1 MITALAEWSE
11 FNVAMAGASAAL
23 AGLGIVAAS
32 VNIDKI
38 IHAGTLTARLGAAI
52 ASLVLAL
59 VASGA
64 ALIPQLDLFGYG
76 IVVLACTLAA
86 GAFQLHAMRA
96 IMRDRAPEQRA
107 RAAKSVLGFLP
118 IIAYLAGAVWM
129 VVARDSTGLVLVAVG
144 CLRAI
149 VSAIVVS
156 WVVLVEVLR

>member
-23 AGLGIVAAS
+23 AGLVIVAAS
-32 VNIDKI
+32 VIIDKI
-38 IHAGTLTARLGAAI
+38 IHAGTLSARLGAAI

-64 ALIPQLDLFGYG
+64 ALVPQLDLLGYG
-76 IVVLACTLAA
+76 IFVLACALAA
-86 GAFQLHAMRA
+86 GAFQAHAVRV
-96 IMRDRAPEQRA
+96 IMRDPASEQRA
-107 RAAKSVLGFLP
+107 RVAKSVLGYLP
-118 IIAYLAGAVWM
+118 LIAYLAGGVQLIAGV
-129 VVARDSTGLVLVAVG
+129 SSGLVLIAAG
-144 CLRAI
+144 CLLAI

>member
-23 AGLGIVAAS
+23 AGLVIVAAS

-64 ALIPQLDLFGYG
+64 ALIPRLDLLGYV
-76 IVVLACTLAA
+76 IVVLACTLVA
-86 GAFQLHAMRA
+86 GAFQVHAMRV
-96 IMRDRAPEQRA
+96 IMRDRAPEQRG
-107 RAAKSVLGFLP
+107 RAAKSALGYLP
-118 IIAYLAGAVWM
+118 IAAYLPGAVGMVRARDGASVRIVAGAGRL
-129 VVARDSTGLVLVAVG
+129 ARDAP
-144 CLRAI
+144 
-149 VSAIVVS
+149 
-156 WVVLVEVLR
+156 

>member
-23 AGLGIVAAS
+23 AGLVIVAAS

-64 ALIPQLDLFGYG
+64 ALIPRLDLLGYG
-76 IVVLACTLAA
+76 IVVLACTLIA
-86 GAFQLHAMRA
+86 GAFQVHAMRV
-96 IMRDRAPEQRA
+96 IMRDTAPEQRA
-107 RAAKSVLGFLP
+107 RVVKSVLGYLP
-118 IIAYLAGAVWM
+118 IVAYLSGAVLLIAG
-129 VVARDSTGLVLVAVG
+129 VSSGLVLVAAG
-144 CLRAI
+144 CLLAI